1 MPRRQRWVARLKKIK
16 IPVYCYLLAVIIW
29 LATSAVACI
38 GDAISHANG
47 SLSEQSLVPADFA
60 LYDMELQPDGS
71 YLCTSDDPQMIL
83 SSLDGQVRT
92 LRFWADYSGYS
103 FEMNLYY
110 TTSPGPEQNGGR
122 FGETRRVWPV
132 EQEDGSYL
140 FTLPRQTMYALRL
153 DPASAPA
160 SQELTITF
168 EGILLLNEPVS
179 TLSYFNPGWAGL
191 ATLLILPAF
200 LAALVRWL
208 LDLIRHYHFARKHKM
223 PNTA

>member
-122 FGETRRVWPV
+122 LVKHAAYGRWSRRTAATCSPCPAR
-132 EQEDGSYL
+132 Q
-140 FTLPRQTMYALRL
+140 FTPCGWTP
-153 DPASAPA
+153 PARPPA
-160 SQELTITF
+160 R
-168 EGILLLNEPVS
+168 N
-179 TLSYFNPGWAGL
+179 
-191 ATLLILPAF
+191 
-200 LAALVRWL
+200 
-208 LDLIRHYHFARKHKM
+208 
-223 PNTA
+223 